1 MYLYNN
7 VFNISWDH
15 FKKFEMN
22 IMNIKDAKTFL
33 EYCNHYFSLPK
44 GPKKLIDFFND
55 IYI

>member
-1 MYLYNN
+1 VYLYNN